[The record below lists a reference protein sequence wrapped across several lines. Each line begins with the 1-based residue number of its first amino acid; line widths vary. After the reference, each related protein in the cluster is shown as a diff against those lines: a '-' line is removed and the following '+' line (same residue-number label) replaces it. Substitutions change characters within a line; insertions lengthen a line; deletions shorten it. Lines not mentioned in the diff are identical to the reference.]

1 MAVENPVAP
10 PPVLSSASLPP
21 FSFPSSSSSSSSSSV
36 SDRWPQERPRPQGLG
51 PNRNARI
58 PPRTDLPLDNQPAFV
73 WRRGALSECTA
84 TCGKG
89 QRIIKNTTISILKMI
104 SEDHVTLKTGVMML
118 KIQL

>member
-10 PPVLSSASLPP
+10 PPVLSSASAPP
-21 FSFPSSSSSSSSSSV
+21 FSFPSSSSSSSSSV
-36 SDRWPQERPRPQGLG
+36 SARWPQERPRPQGLG

-84 TCGKG
+84 TCGRG
-89 QRIIKNTTISILKMI
+89 QRIITNITISILKII
-104 SEDHVTLKTGVMML
+104 SDGHVTMKTGVMM
-118 KIQL
+118 QL